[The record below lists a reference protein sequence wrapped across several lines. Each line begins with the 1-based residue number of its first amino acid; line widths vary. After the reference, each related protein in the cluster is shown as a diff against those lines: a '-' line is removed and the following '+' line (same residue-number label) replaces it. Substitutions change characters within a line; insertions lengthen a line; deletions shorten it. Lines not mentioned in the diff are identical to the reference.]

1 MSDLSLLAVLNVS
14 NNFTQ
19 TVTLTSPINHEY
31 VKFISNR
38 QALIKVS
45 FLADAYKFNATTR
58 KLDTVGGLA
67 LAGSKIIYKVT
78 DQSIYR
84 ATISLEET
92 ITPETEEIQIVC
104 YFFD

>member
-1 MSDLSLLAVLNVS
+1 MADLSLLVVLNQA
-14 NNFTQ
+14 NNFSQ
-19 TVTLTSPINHEY
+19 TVTLTSPINHQY
-31 VKFISNR
+31 AKLLSNR
-38 QALIKVS
+38 QALVKVS

-58 KLDTVGGLA
+58 KLDTTGGLA

-84 ATISLEET
+84 ATVSLDET
-92 ITPETEEIQIVC
+92 ITPETEEVQIVF